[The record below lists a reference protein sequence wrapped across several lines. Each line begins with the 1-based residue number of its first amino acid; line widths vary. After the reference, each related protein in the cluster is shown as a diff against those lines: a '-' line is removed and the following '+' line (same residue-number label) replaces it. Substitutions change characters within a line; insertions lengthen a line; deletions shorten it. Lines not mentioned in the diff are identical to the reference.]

1 MYSLIDHAFGSKW
14 QFGGGLVAATGI
26 EPVTKGL

>member
-1 MYSLIDHAFGSKW
+1 MT
-14 QFGGGLVAATGI
+14 GLDGVETREMVAATGI